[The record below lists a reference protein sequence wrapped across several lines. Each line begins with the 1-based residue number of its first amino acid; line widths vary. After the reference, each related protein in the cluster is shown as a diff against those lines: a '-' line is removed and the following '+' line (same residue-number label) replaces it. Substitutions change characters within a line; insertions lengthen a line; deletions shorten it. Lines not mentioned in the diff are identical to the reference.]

1 MVDKEEGLI
10 PKLIKQW
17 KFRKQFTKAE
27 LEELDKIKKD
37 VFMDKMREKAKK
49 DGLKIAEDMNNEN

>member
-17 KFRKQFTKAE
+17 KFRKQFTKSE

-37 VFMDKMREKAKK
+37 VFMKKMREKAKK
-49 DGLKIAEDMNNEN
+49 DGLKMAEEINNDN

>member
-1 MVDKEEGLI
+1 MEKEEGLI

-17 KFRKQFTKAE
+17 KFRKQFTKEE

-37 VFMDKMREKAKK
+37 VFMKKMREKAKK
-49 DGLKIAEDMNNEN
+49 DGLKMAEEN

>member
-17 KFRKQFTKAE
+17 KFRKQFTKSE

-37 VFMDKMREKAKK
+37 VFMKKMREKAKK
-49 DGLKIAEDMNNEN
+49 DGLKMAEEN